1 MKKVNHIKKAA
12 WLIFIVLFI
21 IAVILTTQAYMRFQ
35 HEVQSVRERLLT
47 GSQVIETASGP
58 IEYADVW
65 DGYPVLVVHG
75 AGGGYDQGLI
85 LSEILLNGD
94 FRVIPPSRFGFLRT
108 PLPANASPA
117 AQADAFA
124 DLLDELNVSEVAV
137 VGISAG
143 GPSSL
148 EFALRHPDR
157 ISSMVLVS
165 AVVHKE
171 EPMDFRD
178 KIVHYVIFKSDF
190 IFWLIT
196 KYFESDLISFFG
208 VTQEVQAKLTPEE
221 KYWLSDV
228 FIPSMH
234 PISQRQPGMI
244 NDRINSTLLDYPL
257 DQITVPTL
265 VVYARDDTLVN
276 PSHSQYATRNIPDA
290 KVITLESGGHILMG
304 QHEMVRSEIV
314 KFLEQHT
321 QSEK

>member
-1 MKKVNHIKKAA
+1 MVILK
-12 WLIFIVLFI
+12 FI
-21 IAVILTTQAYMRFQ
+21 IAVVLTTQTYMRFQ
-35 HEVQSVRERLLT
+35 HEMQSTRERLLI

-58 IEYADVW
+58 IEYADIG
-65 DGYPVLVVHG
+65 DGYPVLVIHG

-85 LSEILLNGD
+85 LSEIFLNDD
-94 FRVIPPSRFGFLRT
+94 FRVIAPSRFGFLRT

-124 DLLDELNVSEVAV
+124 DLLNDLNVSEVAV

-148 EFALRHPDR
+148 EFALRYPDR

-165 AVVHKE
+165 AVVHRE
-171 EPMDFRD
+171 EPMNFMD
-178 KIVHYVIFKSDF
+178 KIVHYVIFNSDF

-196 KYFESDLISFFG
+196 KYFESDLISFLG
-208 VTQEVQAKLTPEE
+208 VTPEVQAKLTPEE
-221 KYWLSDV
+221 KYWISNTI
-228 FIPSMH
+228 IPAMH
-234 PISQRQPGMI
+234 PISQRQPGMV
-244 NDRINSTLLDYPL
+244 NDRTNSASLDYPL

-265 VVYARDDTLVN
+265 VVHARDDTLVN
-276 PSHSQYATRNIPDA
+276 PSHSQYAARNIPDA

-304 QHEMVRSEIV
+304 QHEMIRSEIV

-321 QSEK
+321 Q